1 MKMIHITFISACLV
15 VLFSILDY
23 FIQNLVFEGLALISM
38 FVLIFSVTCLLM
50 VDFDGI
56 GVVWQ

>member
-23 FIQNLVFEGLALISM
+23 FMQNLVFEGLVLISM

-50 VDFDGI
+50 VDSGGI
-56 GVVWQ
+56 GVWQ

>member
-1 MKMIHITFISACLV
+1 MKMIHIAFISACLV